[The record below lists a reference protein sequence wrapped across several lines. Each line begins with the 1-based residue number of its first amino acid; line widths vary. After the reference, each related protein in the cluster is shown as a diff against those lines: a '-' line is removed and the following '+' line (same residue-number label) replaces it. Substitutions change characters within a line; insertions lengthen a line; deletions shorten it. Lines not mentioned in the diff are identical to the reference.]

1 MRDIQFDTFS
11 LAHSRFAH
19 EVVNLNAASA
29 ETLKLLGGWDGK
41 MNANSQAALLANEMR
56 AVFRSKIFN
65 GNGIKDKPG
74 GDAGFLEWLI
84 TEKPKNWL
92 PKEYKSYKDLL
103 VASDTEARANLAKKY
118 GANQSDWL
126 YGNAFQIRFP
136 HPLAAAP
143 LIGGL
148 FAIEAFPLNGNG
160 LSPNVGA
167 SVSMRHITVPGN
179 WDATRHG
186 IALGESGDPKSPHWK
201 DQLENWKSGETQIFP
216 FSKAAVEKAATEV
229 ILLKP

>member
-1 MRDIQFDTFS
+1 
-11 LAHSRFAH
+11 
-19 EVVNLNAASA
+19 
-29 ETLKLLGGWDGK
+29 
-41 MNANSQAALLANEMR
+41 MNADSQAALLANEMR

-92 PKEYKSYKDLL
+92 PKEFNNYKDLL

-118 GANQSDWL
+118 GANQTDWL
-126 YGNAFQIRFP
+126 YGKAFQIRFP

-160 LSPNVGA
+160 LSPNVGG

-186 IALGESGDPKSPHWK
+186 IALGESGDPKSSHWK